1 MPTEQKS
8 FIDHAELL
16 EFAEARVNLKQ
27 EDAKAFR
34 EQVGRLRD
42 KLELHIADHP
52 DFGLKK
58 MMLAGSL
65 AKGTALATLN
75 DADVAVYVEADGDDV
90 PASESELLNWLTN
103 KLRVAYPQ
111 MKPEQIKPVTHC
123 VRISYNGTGLD
134 VDVAPVHYYGKANDV
149 GYLLSKSGKTVE
161 TSIPLH
167 LNFIRVR
174 KDRHPQHFAQVV
186 RLVKWWIKQRKD
198 ADDSFRFKSFMAE
211 MVLAH
216 LSDTGT
222 DFSRYPEALE
232 AFFNYID
239 RTQLKKRIS
248 FTDYY
253 QASALPAKTDAAMEV
268 FDPVNATNNVAAD
281 YDEADRK
288 RICAA
293 AEDALDA
300 IAEAKYSTTKGRA
313 IECWRRILGTSFGS

>member
-1 MPTEQKS
+1 MLTEQKS

-16 EFAEARVNLKQ
+16 EFAESKVNLKR
-27 EDAKAFR
+27 EDATEFR

-58 MMLAGSL
+58 MLLSGSL
-65 AKGTALATLN
+65 AKGTALKTLN
-75 DADVAVYVEADGDDV
+75 DADVAVYVEAGSKP
-90 PASESELLNWLTN
+90 PASEADLLNWLTK
-103 KLRVAYPQ
+103 KLREAYPQ

-123 VRISYNGTGLD
+123 VRISFNGTGLD
-134 VDVAPVHYYGKANDV
+134 VDVAPVHYYGKPNDV

-167 LNFIRVR
+167 LEFIRTR
-174 KDRHPQHFAQVV
+174 KERHPQNFAQVV
-186 RLVKWWIKQRKD
+186 RFVKWWIRQRKE
-198 ADDSFRFKSFMAE
+198 ADDAFRFKSFKAE
-211 MVLAH
+211 MILAH

-239 RTQLKKRIS
+239 RTQLKKRIA

-253 QASALPAKTDAAMEV
+253 QASVLPAKTEAAMEI

>member
-1 MPTEQKS
+1 MLTEQKL
-8 FIDHAELL
+8 FIDHTDLV
-16 EFAEARVNLKQ
+16 EFADAKVNLKR

-52 DFGLKK
+52 DFGIKK
-58 MMLAGSL
+58 MLLSGSL
-65 AKGTALATLN
+65 AKGTALKTLN
-75 DADVAVYVEADGDDV
+75 DADVAVYVEVAGKP

-103 KLRVAYPQ
+103 KLRDAYPQ
-111 MKPEQIKPVTHC
+111 MKPDQIKPVTHC
-123 VRISYNGTGLD
+123 VKISFNGTGLD
-134 VDVAPVHYYGKANDV
+134 VDVAPVHYYGKPNDV

-167 LNFIRVR
+167 LKFIRVR

-198 ADDSFRFKSFMAE
+198 ADDAFRFKSFMAE

-239 RTQLKKRIS
+239 RSQLRERIS

-253 QASALPAKTDAAMEV
+253 QASDLPAKTGAAMEI

-281 YDEADRK
+281 YDETIRK
-288 RICAA
+288 SICAA

-300 IAEAKYSTTKGRA
+300 IAEARFSTTKGRA
-313 IECWRRILGTSFGS
+313 VECWRRVLGPSFGS